1 MRLSRLLLVDSYD
14 SFTYNIAH
22 ALASLDAAV
31 DVLPV
36 DEPIDA
42 AQFRR
47 YDAIV
52 LGPGPGTPHRNG
64 PLRRTIE
71 RSLNGNR
78 PLLGICL
85 GMQAI
90 ARYYGASVVRAP
102 RPVHGEMTVIEHDG
116 QGLFAGIASPL
127 RAARYHSL
135 CVARESLTE
144 SLCERAASDDG
155 VVQAV
160 EDRDRPVFGLQFH
173 PESFLSENGEKLLE
187 NFLKWVRH

>member
-1 MRLSRLLLVDSYD
+1 MRLRRLLLVDSYD
-14 SFTYNIAH
+14 SFSYNIAH
-22 ALASLDAAV
+22 ALASLNAAV

-42 AQFRR
+42 LRFRS

-52 LGPGPGTPHRNG
+52 LGPGPGAPRRDG
-64 PLRRTIE
+64 PLRRVIE
-71 RSLNGNR
+71 RTLDANR

-90 ARYYGASVVRAP
+90 ARHYGGCVVRAP
-102 RPVHGEMTVIEHDG
+102 RPVHGEQAVIEHDG

-135 CVARESLTE
+135 CVERGSLAESIR
-144 SLCERAASDDG
+144 ERAASDDG
-155 VVQAV
+155 VLQAI
-160 EDRDRPVFGLQFH
+160 EDGDRPVFGLQFH
-173 PESFLSENGEKLLE
+173 PESFLSENGEKLLG
-187 NFLKWVRH
+187 NFLKQVRR